1 MQEQEYS
8 LVVPQ
13 EKIYDQIYQDYLVF
27 LKQAKIMVSEYYDSL
42 DLTLLKSGI
51 VFRFRIDDG
60 KSIVQIK
67 KKVDLTADNL
77 LISESKEEVQSSL
90 AASKGMQFIK
100 KQYPQVDLQ
109 KVLTLRTLRQ
119 LYYCDDFDFILDK
132 TQYENHLTGQQGT
145 IYEIEMEILNLNKGD
160 IKFIQELG
168 QKYNLQKNQYTKIE
182 RILLTELPKL

>member
-42 DLTLLKSGI
+42 DLTLLKAGI

-67 KKVDLTADNL
+67 KKVELTPDNL

-90 AASKGMQFIK
+90 VASKGMQFIK

-132 TQYENHLTGQQGT
+132 TQYENHLTGKQGT

-160 IKFIQELG
+160 VKFIQELG
-168 QKYNLQKNQYTKIE
+168 EKYNLQKNQYTKIE
-182 RILLTELPKL
+182 RILLNQLP